1 MVVGGW
7 VGLFSWVDELMDECS
22 LKLCSSSCFL
32 SSPKTSEKDSARSV
46 RGTRHNSQ
54 QKTTSKE
61 RTTLILLYSRL
72 LAHTASLNQFA
83 SNEEEELQE
92 EHNNHETCVM

>member
-22 LKLCSSSCFL
+22 WCAVQVVFCLPQKRQKKI
-32 SSPKTSEKDSARSV
+32 PRV